1 LEPATDSHSSSG
13 TQQFILFV
21 SGMSHKSGNAIE
33 NIRKLCDTYLANR
46 YELQIVDISRDKQ
59 MAVDYQIIAIPTL
72 IRIQPLPKR
81 TILGDLSDTQK
92 ILQILDLE
100 M

>member
-1 LEPATDSHSSSG
+1 
-13 TQQFILFV
+13 
-21 SGMSHKSGNAIE
+21 MSYKSGHAIE

-46 YELQIVDISRDKQ
+46 YELQIVDISRDRQ

-72 IRIQPLPKR
+72 IRTQPLPR
-81 TILGDLSDTQK
+81 RIILGDLSDTQK

>member
-1 LEPATDSHSSSG
+1 
-13 TQQFILFV
+13 
-21 SGMSHKSGNAIE
+21 MSHKSGHAIE

-46 YELQIVDISRDKQ
+46 YELQIVDISRNRQ

-72 IRIQPLPKR
+72 IRTQPLPKR

-92 ILQILDLE
+92 ILQILDIE